1 MDRRDHP
8 NARRIRAIFDA
19 IAAGDLTGAYEAT
32 HEDIVNSNDIGAG
45 PWREQRGREVFYA
58 FFADFCA
65 LFDERPFGQE
75 VLDALG
81 WDDRVLAVVRETGVA
96 QGQVF
101 DNRAIYLFD
110 LDEDGRWTA
119 LRTLDM
125 DQDALR
131 AFWAAVTVPAAAS
144 ARDAVGELTP

>member
-1 MDRRDHP
+1 MDRREHP
-8 NARRIRAIFDA
+8 NALRLREILDA
-19 IAAGDLTGAYEAT
+19 IAAGDVEAAYLAT
-32 HEDIVNSNDIGAG
+32 HEDLHNVNDIGAG
-45 PWREQRGREVFYA
+45 PWREQHGREEFFA

-65 LFDERPFGQE
+65 LFDERPFSQE
-75 VLDALG
+75 VLDVLG

-101 DNRAIYLFD
+101 DNRAIYLID

-125 DQDALR
+125 DQDSLR
-131 AFWAAVTVPAAAS
+131 AFWAAVTVPATAPS
-144 ARDAVGELTP
+144 AG